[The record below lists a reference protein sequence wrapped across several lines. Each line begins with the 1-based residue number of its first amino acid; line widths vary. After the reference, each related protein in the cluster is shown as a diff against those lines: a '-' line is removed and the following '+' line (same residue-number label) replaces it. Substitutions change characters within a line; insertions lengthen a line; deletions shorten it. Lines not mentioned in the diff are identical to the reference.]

1 MYIVNIEG
9 GDSNGGDSF
18 IAKTESSIYEAL
30 KIIYPTDT
38 KHTGFKDSAG
48 TILITWYTYK
58 ETVEIVAFIS
68 EVY

>member
-18 IAKTESSIYEAL
+18 IAKTKSSIYEAL
-30 KIIYPTDT
+30 ESIYPTDT
-38 KHTGFKDSAG
+38 KHTAFEDSAG
-48 TILITWYTYK
+48 TIFITWYTYK